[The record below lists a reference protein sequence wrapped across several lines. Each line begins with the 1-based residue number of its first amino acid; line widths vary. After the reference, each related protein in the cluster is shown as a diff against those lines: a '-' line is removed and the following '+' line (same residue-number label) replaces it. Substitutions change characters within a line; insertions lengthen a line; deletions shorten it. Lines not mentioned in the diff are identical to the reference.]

1 MHSEPTPRAIPHGIS
16 GGPPSAPGP
25 QDAAG
30 GGGPGRGGGAGGS
43 GEVPDGRA
51 LLRRLV
57 VHTLVFALAAI
68 AVISLYLSGL
78 LRLRADQW
86 RGFAE
91 IVLAC
96 LALVFPA
103 MLAVHWPIFRCI
115 RDCLDRRAAG
125 TATPEELRAGFAAV
139 VDFPRYWFV
148 WGLVW
153 WGVGGAGVGLGLWV
167 RYEGFSG
174 FQAAVVMGATVS
186 AALLT
191 DLYYYLTVKRLL
203 EPVRSALAADV
214 GDPAARGPLVRHVS
228 LRAKLVVATTSTL
241 VVTAVYAGLLAQVRT
256 ERAREAVAVG
266 AQHRLLDAWAS
277 ATQAAP
283 TTMQSHAPSEDA
295 RERSAPRAS
304 EEPATASSPEGAA
317 GSMEP
322 TGSGGRAEIPEPS
335 SRQPLEPSPLAEH
348 AAQLGV
354 AEALVVLD
362 AAGDEVVQGPVEALA
377 PGDWAW
383 TRASVRAALGA
394 SSREDAAMRGDSR
407 GLDGPTC
414 FAWRR
419 LGNGRVAVAVLP
431 RGEVAD
437 GAGLLDAFAAL
448 VLFATAVAMG
458 AAWLLARDVAGTTA
472 ALRQQAERVAD
483 GDLGA
488 AAPVESED
496 DLGELARAF
505 ETMRGSLAA
514 TVDRVA
520 GAADRMQSAAEEIAA
535 AARSVTTVT
544 VDQVQGLERATGSMG
559 TIDAQV
565 RDIAGSGERLAG
577 AVHEVTAAVFELDAT
592 GGELH
597 ESAAALSG
605 HTQDTAS
612 SIEEMGR
619 SIGQVAGSAD
629 GLAAA
634 TDETSAS
641 MTQTSKSV
649 READRH
655 AREMARL
662 SQRVSELADSGRGR
676 VHETI
681 EGMDAIRASTDAAQ
695 AVIER
700 LAEGTRAI
708 DAVVDVIDDV
718 ADETNLLALNAAI
731 IAAQAGERGRG
742 FAVVADQIKELAD
755 RVLASTREIAG
766 LVSGLQRQA
775 EEATG
780 TVARGAEAVARGV
793 GLAGEAGLSL
803 EEITRA
809 ARESGGYAD
818 SIARA
823 VAEQTEAVDHVTA
836 MMERVREGTEQIR
849 QALFEQGKSTDLLRQ
864 SSQELDAVA
873 GKVRGTTEEQ
883 VRSSRH
889 IRDSIQSVKDAVDR
903 IDAALRDQSSAT
915 REALGTL
922 EEVAGRTRTNEES
935 VRHLE
940 AAMESLRHQA
950 ADLRHEVQGFRTEAR

>member
-1 MHSEPTPRAIPHGIS
+1 MHSEPPSRAIPHGIS
-16 GGPPSAPGP
+16 EGTPRVSAAGE
-25 QDAAG
+25 AAG
-30 GGGPGRGGGAGGS
+30 GGGASRDVGGGGAGG
-43 GEVPDGRA
+43 GPTPDGRG
-51 LLRRLV
+51 LLRQLV
-57 VHTLVFALAAI
+57 LHTLVFALAAI

-78 LRLRADQW
+78 LRLSSEQW

-91 IVLAC
+91 IVVAC

-103 MLAVHWPIFRCI
+103 MLAVHWPIFRRI

-125 TATPEELRAGFAAV
+125 TATPEDLRAGFAAV
-139 VDFPRYWFV
+139 ADFNRYWFV

-153 WGVGGAGVGLGLWV
+153 WGVGGAGVGLGLWA
-167 RYEGFSG
+167 RYENFSG
-174 FQAAVVMGATVS
+174 FQAAVVVGATLS

-191 DLYYYLTVKRLL
+191 DMYYYLTVKRLL

-256 ERAREAVAVG
+256 ERAREEVAVG
-266 AQHRLLDAWAS
+266 AQHRLLDAWAGAAADEAAAAAEGLAVSEGSDERTPPHVAESGETNGSPGGEAGS
-277 ATQAAP
+277 AVPARL
-283 TTMQSHAPSEDA
+283 EA
-295 RERSAPRAS
+295 RERSRL
-304 EEPATASSPEGAA
+304 AA
-317 GSMEP
+317 
-322 TGSGGRAEIPEPS
+322 
-335 SRQPLEPSPLAEH
+335 H

-354 AEALVVLD
+354 AAALVVLD
-362 AAGDEVVQGPVEALA
+362 AGAGEVLEGPVERLS
-377 PGDWAW
+377 PDDWAW
-383 TRASVRAALGA
+383 TRASVRAALGP
-394 SSREDAAMRGDSR
+394 SSRREAALRGDSR
-407 GLDGPTC
+407 GRDGPTC
-414 FAWRR
+414 FAWLR
-419 LGNGRVAVAVLP
+419 LGDGRVAVAVVP
-431 RGEVAD
+431 RVEVTA
-437 GAGLLDAFAAL
+437 GGGLLDAFAAL

-458 AAWLLARDVAGTTA
+458 AAWLLARDVSDTA
-472 ALRQQAERVAD
+472 SALRRQAERVAD
-483 GDLGA
+483 GDLGTT
-488 AAPVESED
+488 APVESED

-505 ETMRGSLAA
+505 ETMRASLAG
-514 TVDRVA
+514 TVGRVA

-597 ESAAALSG
+597 GSAAALSG
-605 HTQDTAS
+605 HTQDMAS

-619 SIGQVAGSAD
+619 SIGQVAQSAD

-755 RVLASTREIAG
+755 RVLASTREIGG
-766 LVSGLQRQA
+766 LVGGLQRQA
-775 EEATG
+775 QEATG
-780 TVARGAEAVARGV
+780 SVARGAEAVARGV

-809 ARESGGYAD
+809 ARESGGYAE

-823 VAEQTEAVDHVTA
+823 VAEQTEAVDHVAA

-849 QALFEQGKSTDLLRQ
+849 QALFEQGQSTDLLRQ
-864 SSQELDAVA
+864 SSQELDSVA

-950 ADLRHEVQGFRTEAR
+950 AELRHEVRGFRIEAG

>member
-1 MHSEPTPRAIPHGIS
+1 MHSEPTPRGTP
-16 GGPPSAPGP
+16 GGTPRRSAPG
-25 QDAAG
+25 DAAG
-30 GGGPGRGGGAGGS
+30 GGRATRGIGEEGS
-43 GEVPDGRA
+43 AEVPDGRA

-57 VHTLVFALAAI
+57 AHTLVFALAAI

-78 LRLRADQW
+78 LRLHPEQW
-86 RGFAE
+86 RGFVE
-91 IVLAC
+91 IVVVC

-103 MLAVHWPIFRCI
+103 MLAVHWPIFQRI
-115 RDCLDRRAAG
+115 RVCLDHRAAG

-139 VDFPRYWFV
+139 ADFPRYWFV
-148 WGLVW
+148 WGLGW
-153 WGVGGAGVGLGLWV
+153 WGVGGAGVGLGLWL
-167 RYEGFSG
+167 RYDDFSA
-174 FQAAVVMGATVS
+174 FQATVVMGATVS
-186 AALLT
+186 AAVLT
-191 DLYYYLTVKRLL
+191 DMYYYLTVKRLL
-203 EPVRSALAADV
+203 EPVRSALAEDV

-241 VVTAVYAGLLAQVRT
+241 IVTAVYAGLLAHVRT
-256 ERAREAVAVG
+256 DDAREEVAVR
-266 AQHRLLDAWAS
+266 AQHRLLDAWATAPQAVP
-277 ATQAAP
+277 ATTLA
-283 TTMQSHAPSEDA
+283 T
-295 RERSAPRAS
+295 AS
-304 EEPATASSPEGAA
+304 LEPAEDGEERTAPQSSAGESSPEGVA
-317 GSMEP
+317 GSPEP
-322 TGSGGRAEIPEPS
+322 TGSESPEPFSEQPSERS
-335 SRQPLEPSPLAEH
+335 SEQSRLAEH
-348 AAQLGV
+348 AARLGV
-354 AEALVVLD
+354 AEALLVLD
-362 AAGDEVVQGPVEALA
+362 AESGEALEQQPA
-377 PGDWAW
+377 QELSPRDWAW
-383 TRASVRAALGA
+383 TRASVQASAESSGA
-394 SSREDAAMRGDSR
+394 IRGDSR
-407 GLDGPTC
+407 GLDGPAF
-414 FAWRR
+414 FAWQR
-419 LGNGRVAVAVLP
+419 LGDGRVAVAVLA
-431 RGEVAD
+431 REALAG
-437 GAGLLDAFAAL
+437 GGGLLDAFASL

-458 AAWLLARDVAGTTA
+458 AAWLLARDVGGTTA
-472 ALRQQAERVAD
+472 ALRRQAERVAA

-514 TVDRVA
+514 TVGRVA
-520 GAADRMQSAAEEIAA
+520 GAADRMQSAAEEIAT

-559 TIDAQV
+559 TIDVQV
-565 RDIAGSGERLAG
+565 RDIADSGERLAG

-597 ESAAALSG
+597 GSAAALSG
-605 HTQDTAS
+605 HTQDMAS

-629 GLAAA
+629 GLAGA
-634 TDETSAS
+634 TDETSSS

-731 IAAQAGERGRG
+731 IAAQAGDRGRG

-755 RVLASTREIAG
+755 RVLTSTREIAD
-766 LVSGLQRQA
+766 LVGGLQRQA

-793 GLAGEAGLSL
+793 GLAGEAGVSL

-809 ARESGGYAD
+809 ARESGGYAE

-823 VAEQTEAVDHVTA
+823 VAEQSEAVDHVAA

-864 SSQELDAVA
+864 SSQQLDSVA

-922 EEVAGRTRTNEES
+922 EEVAGRTRTNEEA

-940 AAMESLRHQA
+940 TAMEGLRQQA
-950 ADLRHEVQGFRTEAR
+950 AELRHEVQGFRTEAG